1 MIHTDHL
8 ITYTNKK
15 LLDEKRTGKIN
26 YHTHKFAGE
35 SDMFYNVL
43 HFSNTN
49 SASLLQIG
57 NTDLFYSPFY
67 FSDATLTDI
76 NIYYVKSQKLKNA
89 LKETKVIRFSP
100 GTGEWLPMKGDLKDT
115 YAWFFVSQI
124 ISTTSLEIQEIFEME
139 ENLQR
144 NHDDPTNTQK
154 LASVQVN

>member
-1 MIHTDHL
+1 L
-8 ITYTNKK
+8 ITYANKK

-26 YHTHKFAGE
+26 YHTHKFAAE

-49 SASLLQIG
+49 SASILQIG

-67 FSDATLTDI
+67 FSDGTLTDI
-76 NIYYVKSQKLKNA
+76 NIYYIKSQKLKNA

-100 GTGEWLPMKGDLKDT
+100 GTGEWLPMKGDLKDF

-139 ENLQR
+139 ENLQKTSSE
-144 NHDDPTNTQK
+144 NAENMQK
-154 LASVQVN
+154 LAGIQTH